1 MPFQNL
7 FLGRAK
13 LSFEPSII
21 SCLRNR
27 SNGMIFQA
35 EYSEELARV
44 TPAQTLHPIESRP
57 SQRKTRPPY
66 LSLSLFLSRPRK
78 PRREGNDGYQQKTYR
93 EQTVSIITG
102 FENVKVTTV
111 SVNGRQSV
119 SGSLVGL
126 PALVVVYVE
135 VEKVVYATNLQVQ
148 GLHFL
153 KREKRV

>member
-1 MPFQNL
+1 
-7 FLGRAK
+7 
-13 LSFEPSII
+13 
-21 SCLRNR
+21 
-27 SNGMIFQA
+27 MIFQA
-35 EYSEELARV
+35 EYSEEIAESPGTNPKPNPV
-44 TPAQTLHPIESRP
+44 KAESAQNSASP
-57 SQRKTRPPY
+57 S
-66 LSLSLFLSRPRK
+66 LSLSLSRPRK

-135 VEKVVYATNLQVQ
+135 VEKVVYATNLQV
-148 GLHFL
+148 
-153 KREKRV
+153 

>member
-1 MPFQNL
+1 
-7 FLGRAK
+7 
-13 LSFEPSII
+13 
-21 SCLRNR
+21 
-27 SNGMIFQA
+27 MIFQA
-35 EYSEELARV
+35 KYSEELARV
-44 TPAQTLHPIESRP
+44 TPAQTYTQP
-57 SQRKTRPPY
+57 SQGRVSAKLGLPI
-66 LSLSLFLSRPRK
+66 SLSLFLSRPRK

-93 EQTVSIITG
+93 EQMVSIITG

>member
-1 MPFQNL
+1 
-7 FLGRAK
+7 
-13 LSFEPSII
+13 
-21 SCLRNR
+21 
-27 SNGMIFQA
+27 MIFQA

-66 LSLSLFLSRPRK
+66 LSLFLSRPRK

-119 SGSLVGL
+119 SGSLGGL